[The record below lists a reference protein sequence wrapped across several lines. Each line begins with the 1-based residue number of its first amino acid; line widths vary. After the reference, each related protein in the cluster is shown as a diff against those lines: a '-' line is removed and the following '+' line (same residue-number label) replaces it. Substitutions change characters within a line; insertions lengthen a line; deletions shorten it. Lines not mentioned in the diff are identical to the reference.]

1 MKGRN
6 AIRYFSGVISLCVL
20 FFCGCSLIAPP
31 NPSVRFA
38 MKYERESYYREAM
51 LQSGGFSFRTQN
63 FLRSNLFHKL
73 LSEDPAKLVAM
84 LEGMY
89 RTEQSPVM
97 LEILAD
103 ICFNEGNRTSD
114 EDEAVAYYLSAA
126 IYSYQRLFSPE
137 FSYEDRLGRFDP
149 SSCQQ
154 LVCYNAAVARIFEY
168 IRNRKLL
175 LNDSYEL
182 KDVSGRRIRFDK
194 MKSHLPFPVGSYDN
208 FIACSAFKIQNMTL
222 INRRFGIGVPLV
234 AVAKPDEQYHSLRM
248 PGRLPMPATV
258 VLNLDLAAKQEC
270 RASFEIYD
278 TFVEETMRIGKS
290 EIPLAL
296 DYSTPI
302 AAFSE
307 FLPEDLAEDNL
318 IMAMLRPENMEQ
330 KTGLYLLEPYDPGK
344 IPVVF
349 VHGLMSS
356 PDTWNLMMNALRN
369 YPAIRRNYQF
379 WFYRYSSGNPVII
392 SAAVLRDQLYA
403 AEKEFAVTP
412 EAKKTFSQ
420 MVIVGHSMGGL
431 ITRTLMQDNPNYLL
445 EQFSGESWKEL
456 SAKLTAD
463 ERRELQTVQFHKP
476 GFVRRVVLM
485 AVPHRGSAMAKWS
498 IARFGSNLIRIPSKV
513 VSRSL
518 KFLGTIIRVT
528 NKENEVVKEMVYTG
542 IDNLDPDN
550 RFIRVLSGSPFA
562 AGVPVHSVIGDIDGR
577 GAPGGTDG
585 IVPYSS
591 SHIDGVASELI
602 VDSGHS
608 VQKSPEAIRELARI
622 LRQHLITARKEGAP
636 LRFTPFTTQPEKK
649 TEKVEEK

>member
-1 MKGRN
+1 MNRKYGWG
-6 AIRYFSGVISLCVL
+6 IPVILLLLVLSG
-20 FFCGCSLIAPP
+20 CGLLSQPD
-31 NPSVRFA
+31 PSVRYA
-38 MKYERESYYREAM
+38 MKHERQAYYREAM

-63 FLRSNLFHKL
+63 FLRSNLFHKQL
-73 LSEDPAKLVAM
+73 KQDPAKLVAM

-89 RTEQSPVM
+89 RADASPMM

-103 ICFNEGNRTSD
+103 ICYNEALNTSD
-114 EDEAVAYYLSAA
+114 EDKAVAYYLSAA
-126 IYSYQRLFSPE
+126 SYSYRRLFSAE
-137 FSYEDRLGRFDP
+137 CSREERLDRFDP
-149 SSCQQ
+149 SNCQQ
-154 LVCYNAAVARIFEY
+154 LVCYNASVAKIFEY

-194 MKSHLPFPVGSYDN
+194 LKSHLPFPLESYDN
-208 FIACSAFKIQNMTL
+208 FVACAAFKIQNMTL

-234 AVAKPDEQYHSLRM
+234 AVAKPDEQYKSLRM

-258 VLNLDLAAKQEC
+258 MLNFETGEKQER

-278 TFVEETMRIGKS
+278 TFVKETARIDGA

-307 FLPEDLAEDNL
+307 FLPADLTEDNL
-318 IMAMLRPENMEQ
+318 VMAMLRPEDMEQ
-330 KTGLYLLEPYDPGK
+330 LTGLYMLEPYDPGK

-392 SAAVLRDQLYA
+392 SAATLRDQLYA

-431 ITRTLMQDNPNYLL
+431 ITRTLLQDNPNFLL
-445 EQFSGESWKEL
+445 EQFSGECWDELLPKLTEDECKEL
-456 SAKLTAD
+456 QA
-463 ERRELQTVQFHKP
+463 VQFQKP
-476 GFVRRVVLM
+476 PFIRRVVLM
-485 AVPHRGSAMAKWS
+485 AVPHQGSVMAKWS

-513 VSRSL
+513 VNRSL

-528 NKENEVVKEMVYTG
+528 DKENAVVQEMVYTG

-550 RFIRVLSGSPFA
+550 RFIKVLSSSPFA
-562 AGVPVHSVIGDIDGR
+562 SGIPVHSVIGDVEGR
-577 GAPGGTDG
+577 GVPGGTDG
-585 IVPYSS
+585 IVPYASA
-591 SHIDGVASELI
+591 HIDGVTSELI

-622 LRQHLITARKEGAP
+622 LRLHLVAAKQEGTP
-636 LRFTPFTTQPEKK
+636 LRFVPMFPVQKKENKETEKK
-649 TEKVEEK
+649 

>member
-1 MKGRN
+1 MKKRN
-6 AIRYFSGVISLCVL
+6 TLQYVVVPVL
-20 FFCGCSLIAPP
+20 FCMCLLCGCSLIAPP
-31 NPSVRFA
+31 NPSVRFSG
-38 MKYERESYYREAM
+38 KSERNTYYREAM

-73 LSEDPAKLVAM
+73 LNRDPAKLVAM

-89 RTEQSPVM
+89 RAEQSPAM

-103 ICFNEGNRTSD
+103 ICFNEAEHTSC

-126 IYSYQRLFSPE
+126 IYAYQRLFSPA
-137 FSYEDRLGRFDP
+137 FSREERLGRFDP

-154 LVCYNAAVARIFEY
+154 LVCYNASVAKIFEY

-182 KDVSGRRIRFDK
+182 KDVSGRRVRFDK
-194 MKSHLPFPVGSYDN
+194 LKSHLPFPVESYDN
-208 FIACSAFKIQNMTL
+208 FISCSAFKIQNMTL

-234 AVAKPDEQYHSLRM
+234 AVAKPDEQYQSLRM
-248 PGRLPMPATV
+248 PGRLPMPATM
-258 VLNLDLAAKQEC
+258 VLNLDLTEKSE
-270 RASFEIYD
+270 RHASFEIYD
-278 TFVEETMRIGKS
+278 TFVDETVKIDGA

-307 FLPEDLAEDNL
+307 FLPEDLVEDNL

-330 KTGLYLLEPYDPGK
+330 KTGLYMLEPYDPGK

-356 PDTWNLMMNALRN
+356 PETWNLMMNALRN
-369 YPAIRRNYQF
+369 YPTIRRNYQF

-412 EAKKTFSQ
+412 EAKETFSR

-445 EQFSGESWKEL
+445 EQFSGENWKDL
-456 SAKLTAD
+456 SAKLTD
-463 ERRELQTVQFHKP
+463 EERKELQSVQFQKP
-476 GFVRRVVLM
+476 GFVSRVVLM
-485 AVPHRGSAMAKWS
+485 AVPHRGSSMAKWS

-518 KFLGTIIRVT
+518 RFLGTIIRVT
-528 NKENEVVKEMVYTG
+528 NKENELVNEMVYTG

-550 RFIRVLSGSPFA
+550 RFIKVLSGSAFA
-562 AGVPVHSVIGDIDGR
+562 GGIPVHSVIGDIDGR

-622 LRQHLITARKEGAP
+622 LRQHLLAARKEGMP
-636 LRFTPFTTQPEKK
+636 LRFAVPQKK
-649 TEKVEEK
+649 STATEEK

>member
-1 MKGRN
+1 MKKRS
-6 AIRYFSGVISLCVL
+6 AWQYLSGPVLLCM
-20 FFCGCSLIAPP
+20 FFLCGCSLISPP

-38 MKYERESYYREAM
+38 MKYERDAYYREAM

-73 LSEDPAKLVAM
+73 LNEDPAKLVAM

-89 RTEQSPVM
+89 RTEQSPMM

-103 ICFNEGNRTSD
+103 ICFNEASRSSS
-114 EDEAVAYYLSAA
+114 EDEAVSYYLSAA
-126 IYSYQRLFSPE
+126 IYSYQRLFSPAFTHE
-137 FSYEDRLGRFDP
+137 ERLGRFDP

-154 LVCYNAAVARIFEY
+154 LVCYNASIAKIFEY
-168 IRNRKLL
+168 LRNRQLL

-194 MKSHLPFPVGSYDN
+194 LKSHLPFPVSSYDN
-208 FIACSAFKIQNMTL
+208 FVSCSAFKIQNMTL

-234 AVAKPDEQYHSLRM
+234 AVAKPDEQYRSLRM

-258 VLNLDLAAKQEC
+258 VLNLDLTEKRESHV
-270 RASFEIYD
+270 SFEIYD
-278 TFVEETMRIGKS
+278 TFVDETVKIDGA

-307 FLPEDLAEDNL
+307 FLPEDLVEDNL

-330 KTGLYLLEPYDPGK
+330 KTGLYMLEPYDPGK

-392 SAAVLRDQLYA
+392 SAATLRDQLYA

-412 EAKKTFSQ
+412 EAKETFSR

-445 EQFSGESWKEL
+445 EQFSGENWNDL
-456 SAKLTAD
+456 SAKLTD
-463 ERRELQTVQFHKP
+463 EERKELQSVQFPKP
-476 GFVRRVVLM
+476 GFVNRVVLM
-485 AVPHRGSAMAKWS
+485 AVPHRGSTMAKWS

-528 NKENEVVKEMVYTG
+528 NKENELVKEMVYTG

-550 RFIRVLSGSPFA
+550 RFIRVLSGSSFA
-562 AGVPVHSVIGDIDGR
+562 SGIPVHSVIGDIDGR
-577 GAPGGTDG
+577 GVPGGTDG

-622 LRQHLITARKEGAP
+622 LRLHLLAARKNGTP
-636 LRFTPFTTQPEKK
+636 LRSAVPVKK
-649 TEKVEEK
+649 STDTEEK

>member
-1 MKGRN
+1 MKKICGWGIP
-6 AIRYFSGVISLCVL
+6 ALLLLLGVS
-20 FFCGCSLIAPP
+20 GCSLISQPD
-31 NPSVRFA
+31 PSVRHA
-38 MKYERESYYREAM
+38 MKHEQQGYYREAM

-63 FLRSNLFHKL
+63 FLRSNLFHKQL
-73 LSEDPAKLVAM
+73 KQDPAKLVAM

-89 RTEQSPVM
+89 RADASPMM

-103 ICFNEGNRTSD
+103 ICFNEALNASD

-126 IYSYQRLFSPE
+126 SYSYKRLFSPD
-137 FSYEDRLGRFDP
+137 FSREERLGRFDP

-154 LVCYNAAVARIFEY
+154 LVCYNASVAKIFEY
-168 IRNRKLL
+168 ICNRNLL
-175 LNDSYEL
+175 LNDSFEL
-182 KDVSGRRIRFDK
+182 KNVSGKRVRFDK
-194 MKSHLPFPVGSYDN
+194 LKSHLPFSIGSYDN
-208 FIACSAFKIQNMTL
+208 FIPCAAFKIQNMTL

-234 AVAKPDEQYHSLRM
+234 AVAKPDEQYQSLRM

-258 VLNLDLAAKQEC
+258 VLNFDSGARQEQH
-270 RASFEIYD
+270 ASFEIYD
-278 TFVEETMRIGKS
+278 TFVNETTQINDT

-307 FLPEDLAEDNL
+307 FLPADLSEENL
-318 IMAMLRPENMEQ
+318 LMAMLRPENMEDL
-330 KTGLYLLEPYDPGK
+330 TGLYMLEPYDPGK

-356 PDTWNLMMNALRN
+356 PDTWNLMINALRN

-392 SAAVLRDQLYA
+392 SAATLRDQLYA
-403 AEKEFAVTP
+403 AEKEFAVSP

-431 ITRTLMQDNPNYLL
+431 ITRTLMQDNPNFLL
-445 EQFSGESWKEL
+445 EQFSGESWEAL
-456 SAKLTAD
+456 SAKLTEE
-463 ERRELQTVQFHKP
+463 ERKELQAVQFYKP
-476 GFVRRVVLM
+476 SFVQRVVLM
-485 AVPHRGSAMAKWS
+485 AVPHRGSSMAKWS

-518 KFLGTIIRVT
+518 NFLGTIIRVT
-528 NKENEVVKEMVYTG
+528 DKENTMVQEMVYTG

-550 RFIRVLSGSPFA
+550 RFIRVLSDSPFA
-562 AGVPVHSVIGDIDGR
+562 SGIPVHSVIGDVDGR
-577 GAPGGTDG
+577 GVPGGTDG

-622 LRQHLITARKEGAP
+622 LRQHLVSAKKAGTP
-636 LRFTPFTTQPEKK
+636 LRFLPAFPSQKEINSETEKK
-649 TEKVEEK
+649 

>member
-1 MKGRN
+1 MKMRTRWG
-6 AIRYFSGVISLCVL
+6 ILTVLLCL
-20 FFCGCSLIAPP
+20 LITLCGCSLFPVP
-31 NPSVRFA
+31 DPSVRFA
-38 MKYERESYYREAM
+38 MKHEQQGYYREAM

-63 FLRSNLFHKL
+63 FLRSNLFHKQL
-73 LSEDPAKLVAM
+73 KQDPAKLVSM

-89 RTEQSPVM
+89 RADASPMM

-103 ICFNEGNRTSD
+103 ICFNEALNTSD

-126 IYSYQRLFSPE
+126 SYSYKRLFSPD
-137 FSYEDRLGRFDP
+137 FSREERLGRFDP

-154 LVCYNAAVARIFEY
+154 LVCYNASVAKIFEY
-168 IRNRKLL
+168 ICNRNLL
-175 LNDSYEL
+175 LNDSFEL
-182 KDVSGRRIRFDK
+182 KNVSGKRVRFDK
-194 MKSHLPFPVGSYDN
+194 LKSHLPFSIGSYDN
-208 FIACSAFKIQNMTL
+208 FIPCAAFKIQNMTL

-234 AVAKPDEQYHSLRM
+234 AVAKPDEQYQSLRM

-258 VLNLDLAAKQEC
+258 VLNFDSGARQEQH
-270 RASFEIYD
+270 ASFEIYD
-278 TFVEETMRIGKS
+278 TFVNETTQINDT

-307 FLPEDLAEDNL
+307 FLPADLSEENL
-318 IMAMLRPENMEQ
+318 LMAMLRPENMEDL
-330 KTGLYLLEPYDPGK
+330 TGLYMLEPYDPGK

-356 PDTWNLMMNALRN
+356 PDTWNLMINALRN

-412 EAKKTFSQ
+412 EAKQTFSQ

-431 ITRTLMQDNPNYLL
+431 ITRTLLQDNPNFLL
-445 EQFSGESWKEL
+445 EQFSGENWETL
-456 SAKLTAD
+456 SAKLTDA
-463 ERRELQTVQFHKP
+463 EREELQAVQFQKP
-476 GFVRRVVLM
+476 PFIHRVVLL

-518 KFLGTIIRVT
+518 NFLGTIMRVT
-528 NKENEVVKEMVYTG
+528 DKENAVVQEMVYTG

-550 RFIRVLSGSPFA
+550 RFIKVLSCSPFA
-562 AGVPVHSVIGDIDGR
+562 SDIPVHSVIGDADGR
-577 GAPGGTDG
+577 GVPGGTDG

-622 LRQHLITARKEGAP
+622 LRLHLIEAKKAGTP
-636 LRFTPFTTQPEKK
+636 LRFVPALPSQEKIPEDTEKK
-649 TEKVEEK
+649 